1 MPRSHELIGEGEE
14 WASVYVASN
23 PFEADLV
30 RGLLD
35 EESIPTLREAEAGS
49 FLLWKSTGLRILVP
63 RHDEALAR
71 EILRA
76 YQGRDLNVINLADY
90 MPGRGPTRRTATPER
105 LLPLLALPLLAL
117 LILALALV
125 VHKW

>member
-1 MPRSHELIGEGEE
+1 MPRSHELIGDGEE
-14 WASVYVASN
+14 WSTVYVASN

-49 FLLWKSTGLRILVP
+49 LLLWKSTGLRILVP
-63 RHDEALAR
+63 RREEALAR
-71 EILRA
+71 EVLRA
-76 YQGRDLNVINLADY
+76 YQGRDLKVINLADY
-90 MPGRGPTRRTATPER
+90 MPSRGPHRRTSILER
-105 LLPLLALPLLAL
+105 FAPLLALPLLAL
-117 LILALALV
+117 LILALALA